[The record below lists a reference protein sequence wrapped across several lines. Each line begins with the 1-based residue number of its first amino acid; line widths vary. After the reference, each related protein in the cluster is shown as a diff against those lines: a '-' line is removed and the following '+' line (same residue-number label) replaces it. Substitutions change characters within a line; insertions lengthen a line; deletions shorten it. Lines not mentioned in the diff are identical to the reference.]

1 MRIKNRGQYGEE
13 LACKYLLSKKYSIVS
28 TNYYYKNYEIDIIAK
43 KEELY
48 IAVEVK
54 LRSAPFIV
62 NPFDAVGKF
71 KQAKI
76 IQVMNRYVQTNTIN
90 KEVRFDIISIVLYKG
105 SYKIEHLKNAFYPS
119 LSI

>member
-1 MRIKNRGQYGEE
+1 MNLKEQGQYGEK
-13 LACKYLLSKKYSIVS
+13 LACNFLLSKKYSIVS

-43 KEELY
+43 KEEIY

-54 LRSAPFIV
+54 LRSVPFIV
-62 NPFDAVGKF
+62 SPFDSVGKF

-76 IQVMNRYVQTNTIN
+76 IQVMNRYVQTNAIN
-90 KEVRFDIISIVLYKG
+90 KEVRFDIISIVLFED

>member
-1 MRIKNRGQYGEE
+1 MRTKKTGQYGEE
-13 LACKYLLSKKYSIVS
+13 LARQYLLSNQYTIVS
-28 TNYYYKNYEIDIIAK
+28 KNYYFNHFEIDIIAK
-43 KEELY
+43 KKEIY

-62 NPFDAVGKF
+62 SPYAAVGKA
-71 KQAKI
+71 KQRKI
-76 IQVMNRYVQTNTIN
+76 IHVMNRYIQTNSIN
-90 KEVRFDIISIVLYKG
+90 KDIRFDIIAIVLCEG